1 MKADCWLQQAQSI
14 AHDSKLKLD
23 AAISERRPK
32 LHNVID
38 DGRSVHIVMEYV
50 PVCLADV
57 TPPADDV
64 SAAIVAGLVDAL
76 AFCHRHY
83 VVHRDIKNAN
93 ALLCDDGVTAKLCD
107 FGFATEWRA
116 ADGDATLSS
125 RLLTRLVP

>member
-1 MKADCWLQQAQSI
+1 MQ
-14 AHDSKLKLD
+14 
-23 AAISERRPK
+23 

-76 AFCHRHY
+76 AFCHCHY

-93 ALLCDDGVTAKLCD
+93 ALLCNDGVTAKLCD

-116 ADGDATLSS
+116 ADGDDITLMSQMGTLLYMAPEMIEPPRWV
-125 RLLTRLVP
+125 RLSDPPSLR